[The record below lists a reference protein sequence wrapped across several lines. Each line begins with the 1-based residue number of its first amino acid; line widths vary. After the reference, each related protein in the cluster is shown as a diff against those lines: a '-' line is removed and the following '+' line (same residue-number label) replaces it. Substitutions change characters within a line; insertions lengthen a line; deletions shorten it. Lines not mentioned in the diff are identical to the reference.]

1 MKYITKD
8 EVGTLEVAGVLA
20 RTLRPGTVVA
30 LIGELGTGKTVFAR
44 GMAMALGV
52 EEKVTSPT
60 FTLIHEYH
68 GSIPLYHMDLFRMNS
83 VEEML
88 DIGVEDYFFSGGICV
103 VEWAEKLEELFPHD
117 AICVT
122 IKHCGITHR
131 EIEIE
136 RPDTP

>member
-8 EVGTLEVAGVLA
+8 EEGTLEVAGMLA
-20 RTLRPGTVVA
+20 RTLRPGAVVA

-44 GMAMALGV
+44 GVARALGIG
-52 EEKVTSPT
+52 EKVTSPS

-88 DIGVEDYFFSGGICV
+88 NIGIEDYFSCDGICII
-103 VEWAEKLEELFPHD
+103 EWAEKMKELFPQD
-117 AICVT
+117 AVCVT
-122 IKHCGITHR
+122 LKHLGNTHR
-131 EIEIE
+131 EIDIDW
-136 RPDTP
+136 PNTL